1 MAEIVKLTSQ
11 ELVELQRCEQ
21 IIQDGLQT
29 TGEVIMA
36 LKTIK
41 DGKLYRQDYR
51 SFEAYCSTKWGFGAN
66 YAGKLIVA
74 GEVAQVV
81 PIHNER
87 QARELKALSDEEKVQ
102 VWEKAAEAAGSED
115 KITAKLLHE
124 ATREHRR
131 QKNKYEG
138 PDPEPIEELA
148 RLLISARKR
157 LESLLHE
164 ECGAW
169 LTAETVTDLESVV
182 RAVRAAKPK
191 DMCSCRGAGCE
202 KCAGIGWLSAGRVQ
216 QLALL
221 KGNENAVQ

>member
-66 YAGKLIVA
+66 YAGKLIV
-74 GEVAQVV
+74 
-81 PIHNER
+81 
-87 QARELKALSDEEKVQ
+87 ARELKALSDEEKVQ

-221 KGNENAVQ
+221 KGNENAIQ